1 MSRSSP
7 AHDAVWV
14 RQLAAELASR
24 GYRAKDLLAS
34 IGLDESDLSADGA
47 RIPFA
52 KHAAFF
58 ELAREAVGDPCL
70 GLNFGKSRET
80 RDAGLLG
87 YVGISSP
94 TLLDGIKSLSRY
106 RRVFSDA
113 SEIDIDGLEIN
124 GRVRWW
130 FYGLGRELPRQCL
143 EFAASNLVRAFRDVC
158 GRHLT
163 PERITFGHSRIEDID
178 AFECYFG
185 CPVEFGCDE
194 NVIQLKPSDLNL
206 RLVEADDRLLK
217 LLRRYCRDVL
227 ARHPADAPNL
237 EERIERLVLDRL
249 ANENVR
255 FKDIAM
261 QLGMSPRSLSRRL
274 SDAGTSYRDILDNL
288 RKQLASRYLD
298 DHRLSST
305 EIAFLLGYNEL
316 STFNHAFKRWTG
328 LSPTQFRNRG
338 PM

>member
-1 MSRSSP
+1 MSRPSP

-14 RQLAAELASR
+14 RQLAAELVSR
-24 GYRAKDLLAS
+24 GYPAKQLLAQ
-34 IGLDESDLSADGA
+34 IGLDERDLGEDGA

-58 ELAREAVGDPCL
+58 ELAAETVGDPCL
-70 GLNFGKSRET
+70 GLNFGKTRET

-94 TLLDGIKSLSRY
+94 TLLDGIKSLSQY

-113 SEIDIDGLEIN
+113 SEIDVDGLEIN

-143 EFAASNLVRAFRDVC
+143 EFAATNLVRAFREVC
-158 GRHLT
+158 GRHLA
-163 PERITFGHSRIEDID
+163 PEMITFVHPRIEDID
-178 AFECYFG
+178 AFERYFG
-185 CPVEFGCDE
+185 CPVHFGCDE
-194 NVIQLKPSDLNL
+194 NVIQLKHSDLKL

-227 ARHPADAPNL
+227 ARHPGDAPNL
-237 EERIERLVLDRL
+237 EERIERLVMDRL
-249 ANENVR
+249 TSDNVR
-255 FKDIAM
+255 FRDAAM

-274 SDAGTSYRDILDNL
+274 AECGTSYRDIVDNL
-288 RKQLASRYLD
+288 RKELALRYLGD
-298 DHRLSST
+298 RRLSST

-328 LSPTQFRNRG
+328 LTPTQYRNRCSR
-338 PM
+338 